1 MAVTTA
7 QVQQAYVAFFNRPA
21 DLAGLNYWTSSPA
34 ASVANLL
41 DAFSK
46 TPEYTSL
53 YSNMNSTQLV
63 NAVYQNLFGR
73 PVESV
78 DALNYWVGLLD
89 KGTVTLGSIA
99 ATVADLAITNKTA
112 DGTLVSNKVAAAT
125 AFTTSLSTASNA
137 TAATAYATANSTGL
151 QAVKNWLAAVTSDA
165 TTLTNATSTTTLDSL
180 LNTVKSNVASTGS
193 TFMLTA
199 GADNVVGTA
208 GNDTINVINVNGA
221 GTAATTA
228 QSFDKVDGGAGTDT
242 LNWYATTTENTA
254 IDGTFSNIEIV
265 KFFGAQ
271 NVGGGTIDSSLI
283 GGSKEVWLEAAGG
296 AVTVTGLSGKTLGV
310 AGKTTGTV
318 TGNFGTGAA
327 ATLALNAASD
337 AAGTGNASV
346 DIAGVA
352 TSLAV
357 SGAGKAIL
365 TDNGT
370 GADTIKTLT
379 VAATGAT
386 TLNVTGLGALTA
398 IDGSASTSNTTLVG
412 IAASATS
419 IKTGAGSD
427 TFTVTATSKAAV
439 DSGAGND
446 VVTLSSAIAAGS
458 TINLGAGNDKL
469 LFATGGSVAVSTS
482 TVIDGGDGIDSVS
495 AQLITAGNAAQ
506 FKNFELL
513 NLDSTTGLDLA
524 LLAANNTLTG
534 LTISRVGTTATY
546 QNVSKALGLTVDLV
560 GDNSANTNTLQFK
573 DVTGTDDSYSIKFA
587 ADNSA
592 ATSAPTAANVK
603 AGTLVAAGIENFN
616 IESGGAKAWNSI
628 TLGADT
634 SAKTVTIT
642 GAANLD
648 LAFASG
654 FGNTTAP
661 QTGVTS
667 IDGSAAT
674 GALSINLANVV
685 PATAGLSVKTGA
697 GNDTIIVSATGGTIT
712 TGAGKDVVDVKGV
725 AAGSTSAPII
735 TTITDFT
742 VGQDKLTLKDQGT
755 ETFAAT
761 KVNVDTATALFGG
774 TVNALDL
781 AATAN
786 GGVNAA
792 ITWFQYAGDTY
803 VVQDL
808 STSMTAF
815 TANDIVVKLT
825 GLVDLSGLTVADF
838 NFA

>member
-1 MAVTTA
+1 MAASAYFDTIQKMYIAYFGRPADPIGLEFWANKVDA
-7 QVQQAYVAFFNRPA
+7 AAGNLDAVINGFAASSESQALFGNKTSAEKINAIYTYLFNRPA
-21 DLAGLNYWTSSPA
+21 EPAGLTYW
-34 ASVANLL
+34 VQKL
-41 DAFSK
+41 DNGEISQAGAM
-46 TPEYTSL
+46 YTIL
-53 YSNMNSTQLV
+53 SN
-63 NAVYQNLFGR
+63 AGAGD
-73 PVESV
+73 V
-78 DALNYWVGLLD
+78 DAIANKLAVAKAFTAALD
-89 KGTVTLGSIA
+89 TNAEILGYS
-99 ATVADLAITNKTA
+99 
-112 DGTLVSNKVAAAT
+112 GAAAADVARNYLQT
-125 AFTTSLSTASNA
+125 VNS
-137 TAATAYATANSTGL
+137 TAATKDAA
-151 QAVKNWLAAVTSDA
+151 LAAVNTTITNVVNAQQGA
-165 TTLTNATSTTTLDSL
+165 TGQSFT
-180 LNTVKSNVASTGS
+180 
-193 TFMLTA
+193 LTA

-242 LNWYATTTENTA
+242 LNWYATATENTA

-357 SGAGKAIL
+357 SGAGKATL
-365 TDNGT
+365 TDNAG

-534 LTISRVGTTATY
+534 LTISSVGTTATY

-786 GGVNAA
+786 GGTDAA

-808 STSMTAF
+808 SASTTAF
-815 TANDIVVKLT
+815 AATDIVVKLT